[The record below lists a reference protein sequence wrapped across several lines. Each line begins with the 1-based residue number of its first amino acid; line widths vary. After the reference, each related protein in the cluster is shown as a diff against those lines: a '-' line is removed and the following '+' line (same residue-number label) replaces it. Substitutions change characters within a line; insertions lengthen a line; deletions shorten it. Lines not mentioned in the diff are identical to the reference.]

1 MKLFYSTRKL
11 VSWRKS
17 ESGSVGFVPTM
28 GALHDGHLALMRES
42 MQNND
47 FTIVSI
53 FVNPKQF
60 NKQEDFD
67 NYPNTLKTDLQK
79 LQEIGVSAV
88 FVPTMEEVYPTEDT
102 YKTANPGAF
111 AIGFEGDFRPGH
123 FEGVVNV
130 VDRLFYWTKPN
141 QVYFGQKDLQQCLVI
156 SDLIKRKYKD
166 IRFNWIPTER
176 ESDGL
181 AMSSRNKRLSE
192 NGKRIGQQIY
202 ANLFKCAEQEG
213 VKAALDNC
221 RISIVSSGID
231 VEYLDIIY
239 WNDMP
244 VEPKTGR
251 AIVFAGYLEGVR
263 LIDNIIL

>member
-1 MKLFYSTRKL
+1 M
-11 VSWRKS
+11 SWRQS

-28 GALHDGHLALMRES
+28 GALHNGHLSLMRES
-42 MQNND
+42 LQNND

-67 NYPNTLKTDLQK
+67 NYPNTLKTDLKK

-88 FVPTMEEVYPTEDT
+88 FVPTMEEVYPVEDT
-102 YKTANPGAF
+102 YTTAKPGAF
-111 AIGFEGDFRPGH
+111 AVGFESDFRPGH

-130 VDRLFYWTKPN
+130 VDRLFHWTKPSK
-141 QVYFGQKDLQQCLVI
+141 VYFGQKDMQQCLVI
-156 SDLIKRKYKD
+156 SDLIKQKYKE
-166 IRFNWIPTER
+166 IQFNWIPTER

-192 NGKRIGQQIY
+192 DGMRLGKQIY
-202 ANLFKCAEQEG
+202 ANLFKCAKQDG
-213 VKAALDNC
+213 VKAALENC
-221 RISIVSSGID
+221 RLSINNSGID
-231 VEYLDIIY
+231 VEYLDIIQ

-244 VEPKTGR
+244 VEPKTGK

>member
-11 VSWRKS
+11 VSWRQS

-67 NYPNTLKTDLQK
+67 NYPNTLKTDLKK

-102 YKTANPGAF
+102 YKTAKPGAF

-123 FEGVVNV
+123 FEGVVGV
-130 VDRLFYWTKPN
+130 VDRLFYWTNPN

-156 SDLIKRKYKD
+156 SDLIKQKYKD

-221 RISIVSSGID
+221 RNSIVSSGIE
-231 VEYLDIIY
+231 VEYLDIIH

>member
-1 MKLFYSTRKL
+1 
-11 VSWRKS
+11 
-17 ESGSVGFVPTM
+17 M

-60 NKQEDFD
+60 NRQEDFD
-67 NYPNTLKTDLQK
+67 NYPNTLKTDLKK

-102 YKTANPGAF
+102 YKTAKPGAF

-130 VDRLFYWTKPN
+130 VDRLFHWTKPN

-156 SDLIKRKYKD
+156 SDLIKQKYKE
-166 IRFNWIPTER
+166 IQFNWIPTER
-176 ESDGL
+176 DSDGL

-192 NGKRIGQQIY
+192 KGKRLSKQIY
-202 ANLFKCAEQEG
+202 ANLFDCANQGG
-213 VKAALDNC
+213 VKTALENC
-221 RISIVSSGID
+221 RLSLINSEID
-231 VEYLDIIY
+231 LEYLDIME

-244 VEPKTGR
+244 VEPMSGR
-251 AIVFAGYLEGVR
+251 AIVFAGYVEGVR
-263 LIDNIIL
+263 LIDNIILK

>member
-11 VSWRKS
+11 VSWRQS

-28 GALHDGHLALMRES
+28 GALHNGHLSLMRES
-42 MQNND
+42 LQNND

-67 NYPNTLKTDLQK
+67 NYPNTLKTDLKK

-88 FVPTMEEVYPTEDT
+88 FVPTMEEVYPVEDT
-102 YKTANPGAF
+102 YTTAKPGAF
-111 AIGFEGDFRPGH
+111 AVGFESDFRPGH

-130 VDRLFYWTKPN
+130 VDRLFHWTKPSK
-141 QVYFGQKDLQQCLVI
+141 VYFGQKDMQQCLVI
-156 SDLIKRKYKD
+156 SDLIKQKYKE
-166 IRFNWIPTER
+166 IQFNWIPTER

-192 NGKRIGQQIY
+192 DGMRLGKQIY
-202 ANLFKCAEQEG
+202 ANLFKCAKQGG
-213 VKAALDNC
+213 VKAALENC
-221 RISIVSSGID
+221 RLSINNSGID
-231 VEYLDIIY
+231 VEYLDIIQ

-244 VEPKTGR
+244 VEPKTGK